1 MATGRPIQS
10 VPELNGTLENE
21 RQVIKLVRAKFH
33 CDNVEPSGDGFTAQ
47 FSAVTSGSEEND
59 KFFDATP
66 FGQLNIGTVRGDHFE
81 QGKDYYLDFTLADE
95 EEGSQEESQEEDQ
108 EEDGDDDE

>member
-1 MATGRPIQS
+1 M
-10 VPELNGTLENE
+10 
-21 RQVIKLVRAKFH
+21 
-33 CDNVEPSGDGFTAQ
+33 EPSGDGFTAQ

-81 QGKDYYLDFTLADE
+81 QGKDYYLDFTLAE
-95 EEGSQEESQEEDQ
+95 EEGSQEEDQ
-108 EEDGDDDE
+108 EDGGDDDDG